1 MRLIDA
7 DAFAEW
13 VHYNTPAD
21 TQDALITKSFVMAGL
36 RTESITPTVAMPKDQ
51 EPRLYAF
58 DEVLHLPADTTLW
71 LEEVDEPNGA
81 IIPTAYT
88 GASFRGDPA
97 EISDSDVIYVC
108 FYGRVMNTCD
118 GYNRYWRCW
127 TSKPTDEQRKAV
139 KWHG

>member
-1 MRLIDA
+1 MA
-7 DAFAEW
+7 DRERILEYLSRYLLAYGSSLNVIPIETW
-13 VHYNTPAD
+13 VLK
-21 TQDALITKSFVMAGL
+21 DALELLKAQ
-36 RTESITPTVAMPKDQ
+36 Q
-51 EPRLYAF
+51 EPRLYSF

-71 LEEVDEPNGA
+71 LEEVDEPDGA

-127 TSKPTDEQRKAV
+127 TAKPTDEQRKAV
-139 KWHG
+139 SWDG